1 MGYILLLL
9 YNLITPFIAVLYLAF
24 FYFSPRRKLL
34 KKLNKEIKE
43 RFSLLKYPQLKNPI
57 WIHAASVGEVKALFT
72 LLNKL
77 KNNNPGSDIIITSS
91 TAAGREAAKKLTKF
105 SYLLP
110 LDFFPLMLK
119 FIHKIKPKM
128 LLIAET
134 ELWPNMLYLS
144 GRLNIKT
151 FLINARLSEKSF
163 KSYNLI
169 SPLIELIL
177 KDVNGILC
185 QSEGDS
191 RRYKKILGKGKPIE
205 CTGNI
210 KYDNITAVS
219 SKTQETQNYFK
230 KMNWKK
236 AKILTAGS
244 TWRGEDKIIAKAY
257 LFNKRTIGNLKLI
270 IAPRHPETTH
280 ETAAMLDN
288 LGIHYIKWSDRL
300 NAKFDRDID
309 CILVD
314 EMGWL
319 NDFYSLCDIS
329 FVGGTL
335 VKIGGHNL
343 LEPSLFSKP
352 VLFGPNIKNAKE
364 AGQTLIKFG
373 GGFMVKTEKDLSG
386 RIALLIKNPSILKT
400 ASHMSKEALE
410 SLQGATDKTIKQI
423 PILH

>member
-144 GRLNIKT
+144 GRLN
-151 FLINARLSEKSF
+151 
-163 KSYNLI
+163 Y
-169 SPLIELIL
+169 
-177 KDVNGILC
+177 
-185 QSEGDS
+185 
-191 RRYKKILGKGKPIE
+191 
-205 CTGNI
+205 
-210 KYDNITAVS
+210 
-219 SKTQETQNYFK
+219 
-230 KMNWKK
+230 
-236 AKILTAGS
+236 
-244 TWRGEDKIIAKAY
+244 
-257 LFNKRTIGNLKLI
+257 RT
-270 IAPRHPETTH
+270 
-280 ETAAMLDN
+280 
-288 LGIHYIKWSDRL
+288 
-300 NAKFDRDID
+300 
-309 CILVD
+309 
-314 EMGWL
+314 
-319 NDFYSLCDIS
+319 
-329 FVGGTL
+329 
-335 VKIGGHNL
+335 
-343 LEPSLFSKP
+343 
-352 VLFGPNIKNAKE
+352 
-364 AGQTLIKFG
+364 
-373 GGFMVKTEKDLSG
+373 
-386 RIALLIKNPSILKT
+386 
-400 ASHMSKEALE
+400 
-410 SLQGATDKTIKQI
+410 
-423 PILH
+423 